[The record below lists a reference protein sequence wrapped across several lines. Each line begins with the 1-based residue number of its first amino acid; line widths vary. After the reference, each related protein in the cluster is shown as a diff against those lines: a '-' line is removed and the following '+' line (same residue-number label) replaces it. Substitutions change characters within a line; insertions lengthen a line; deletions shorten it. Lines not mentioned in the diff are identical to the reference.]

1 MEFLKRRPVPIHQV
15 TRARVLRL
23 LGRLEEAR
31 QQLVEVLANAPGY
44 ASAQRELDLV
54 ELLEKQKTP

>member
-1 MEFLKRRPVPIHQV
+1 V

-23 LGRLEEAR
+23 LGRLAEAR
-31 QQLVEVLANAPGY
+31 KQLVEVLANAPGY

-54 ELLEKQKTP
+54 DQLEKQKTP